1 MQKIIYTNEVDKYIN
16 KINPEFI
23 NYYKEEQPEI
33 VELFEGFCVIAFEL
47 YDINNI
53 FKSPSKIIIYLDK
66 EDLIYMCNSEEDKN
80 IVNKY
85 IVESDTNEHAL
96 YLFFD
101 NLLKGNIS
109 HLAAIEDR
117 ISGVD
122 ASIIKEISKKT
133 RDKIMGLRY
142 EILRLKKFYEQFDF
156 IFSELCLN
164 DNELLNKD
172 SLKYFRILK
181 NRYNRLL
188 TKTMNLKE
196 YLMQI
201 REAYQAEVDIEQNRL
216 MKFFTTITSIFSPL
230 TLLVGWYG
238 MNLKMPEFTWKY
250 GYLFVFIITVVICVS
265 WFVIF
270 KKKKW
275 F

>member
-1 MQKIIYTNEVDKYIN
+1 MQKIIYTNEVDKYIS